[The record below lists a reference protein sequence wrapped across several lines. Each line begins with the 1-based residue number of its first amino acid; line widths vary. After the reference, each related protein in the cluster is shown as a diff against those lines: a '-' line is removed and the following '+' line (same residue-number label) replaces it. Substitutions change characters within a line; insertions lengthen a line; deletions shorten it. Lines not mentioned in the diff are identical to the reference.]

1 MSQAEGTV
9 TVDKVGSFA
18 SCTRSE
24 MDLLSFIAEEIAVDR
39 GTTIVSEGDGGRDA
53 YVISSGQASVTRDGE
68 CLGTLS
74 PGEFFGEMSLLA
86 GAQRLAT
93 VTADTPMVLLVLAP
107 AAFDSL
113 LANAPTVLRKMMRE
127 RRSVHA

>member
-1 MSQAEGTV
+1 MSNREGSMV
-9 TVDKVGSFA
+9 LDKVGTFA

-24 MDLLSFIAEEIAVDR
+24 MDLLTFIAEEIAVER
-39 GTTIVSEGDGGRDA
+39 GTVIVEEGGTGREA
-53 YVISSGQASVTRDGE
+53 YVISSGQASVTRREE
-68 CLGTLS
+68 CIGTLS

-86 GAQRLAT
+86 GAPRLAT

-113 LANAPTVLRKMMRE
+113 LANAPSVLRKMMRE
-127 RRSVHA
+127 RRPVHA